1 LQKSSIYPGRTSADD
16 KRYALSLL
24 ALLLFVAASCRS
36 SAPEATSSEPLCLED
51 GRLSAELYGGVQ
63 IALDWRGEQ
72 LECEGM
78 PRPNNEGARL
88 RFAGPAQSGSARRSL
103 AFILAMPDLAKGATG
118 KELPTNV
125 TMIDE
130 HNGRFF
136 GTQDTDNCWTD
147 VEVHEQINGLDE
159 AHYRVS
165 GVLYCLAPLA
175 ELNGRSSVTL
185 AEMAFT
191 GRLNWEIPQ

>member
-1 LQKSSIYPGRTSADD
+1 
-16 KRYALSLL
+16 
-24 ALLLFVAASCRS
+24 
-36 SAPEATSSEPLCLED
+36 
-51 GRLSAELYGGVQ
+51 
-63 IALDWRGEQ
+63 
-72 LECEGM
+72 
-78 PRPNNEGARL
+78 
-88 RFAGPAQSGSARRSL
+88 
-103 AFILAMPDLAKGATG
+103 MPDLAKGATG

-147 VEVHEQINGLDE
+147 VEVHEQINGPDE
-159 AHYRVS
+159 THYRVS